1 MKIEMKILVQRAT
14 TVERDYYVS
23 KKTPVIYQKI
33 SILQSLKLKS
43 SNLWQKKN
51 ANETLNL
58 AR

>member
-1 MKIEMKILVQRAT
+1 MKIEMKILVQRAA

-23 KKTPVIYQKI
+23 KKTPVIYLKI

-43 SNLWQKKN
+43 SNLWQKN

>member
-43 SNLWQKKN
+43 SNLWQKKC
-51 ANETLNL
+51 
-58 AR
+58 